1 MSESAVDRVSRALD
15 LVPFILEN
23 PGIEISSLAKKFKIN
38 EKQVL
43 ADLELIFLCGLP
55 GYTPYELIDLTFEDG
70 LVTVIDPQVLDKPRQ
85 FNEIEAV
92 VLVLGL
98 SIMKNVINDSK
109 RLESINNLQEKIAA
123 KFSAI
128 ENISFTTSSKPK
140 FYDLVSEAMSSR
152 RSLNLTYSSISR
164 DEITQRFVAPRSIY
178 LAQGNF
184 YFVALDRKS
193 NQERHFRMDLIIDC
207 ELSDDLG
214 SEEQTISEDTNL
226 FDFRIN
232 TRNKYLTERYSELF
246 TDISQQ
252 GDSYH
257 ARGRM
262 NNREWLKR
270 LVISNAPDIELFEP
284 ADLKKEIEERALRT
298 LALYQ

>member
-1 MSESAVDRVSRALD
+1 MSESAVDRVTRVLD
-15 LVPFILEN
+15 LVPYILEN
-23 PGIEISSLAKKFKIN
+23 PGIEVTALAKKFKIT

-70 LVTVIDPQVLDKPRQ
+70 VVTVIEPQVLDKPRL
-85 FNEIEAV
+85 FNEIEVV
-92 VLVLGL
+92 VLILGL

-109 RLESINNLQEKIAA
+109 KLESISNLQEKIAA

-128 ENISFTTSSKPK
+128 EDISFTTSSKPK
-140 FYDLVSEAMSSR
+140 FYDLVSEAVSKKR
-152 RSLNLTYSSISR
+152 TLNLTYNSISR
-164 DEITQRFVAPRSIY
+164 DEISRRVVVPRSIY

-193 NQERHFRMDLIIDC
+193 NQERHFRMDLIVSC
-207 ELSDDLG
+207 EVSDELG
-214 SEEQTISEDTNL
+214 SAHPAVSENTEL
-226 FDFRIN
+226 FNFRIT